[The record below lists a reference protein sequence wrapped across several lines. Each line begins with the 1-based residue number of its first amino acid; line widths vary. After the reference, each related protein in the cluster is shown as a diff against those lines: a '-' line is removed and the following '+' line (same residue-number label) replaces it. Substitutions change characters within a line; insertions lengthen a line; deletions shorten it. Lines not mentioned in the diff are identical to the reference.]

1 MALANLTTTDIPMTE
16 TPIPITEFPTFDA
29 IPNNTGSSNPNEIDT
44 NPFIQTINGFKP
56 IPHPDW
62 QTHRKIVKKVKKLKK
77 IVTRFFFELDLK
89 KDFIT
94 DNLIFVLNQA
104 QK

>member
-1 MALANLTTTDIPMTE
+1 MDLANLTTTEIPLTE
-16 TPIPITEFPTFDA
+16 TPISITEIPKTELSDSNITF
-29 IPNNTGSSNPNEIDT
+29 IPNEIDT

-77 IVTRFFFELDLK
+77 IVTRFFFEY
-89 KDFIT
+89 
-94 DNLIFVLNQA
+94 
-104 QK
+104 